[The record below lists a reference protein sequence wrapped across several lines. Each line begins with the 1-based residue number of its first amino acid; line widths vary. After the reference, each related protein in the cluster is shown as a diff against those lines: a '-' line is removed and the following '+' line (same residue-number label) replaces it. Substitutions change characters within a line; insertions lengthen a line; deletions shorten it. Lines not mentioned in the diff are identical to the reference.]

1 MIPIFIIFS
10 KLRKIL
16 KKNFFRVTALLIAF
30 IIYATFSE
38 FYIERSAPGSGVK
51 SLFDSFWFVMQTI
64 TTVGYGDT
72 PVVTFWGRINA
83 VLIMVVGIGL
93 LGFFTASF
101 ASIMIEADLS
111 KKYGEKKIKMKEH
124 IIVCNWNA
132 IAEELVKELV
142 IENEEP
148 VVILANLEKSPV
160 DGVNFV
166 KGSCLKLSDL
176 EKAGIKSAK
185 SAVVLAETIIDGN
198 MAAAIDA
205 RSLLGVMN
213 IKKSNNNCHTVV
225 ELLTAES
232 VEPASTAGA
241 DEYVVRGEISAKLLS
256 RSILDPG
263 TGEVFE
269 KILTARS
276 GQEVLEDP
284 LPSFLH
290 GKKYEEA
297 VQYLL
302 KKHAIAIALRGNKG
316 LRINPD
322 FDEIIDHDSII
333 YISSEHVKF

>member
-1 MIPIFIIFS
+1 MIPIFVIFTR
-10 KLRKIL
+10 LRKVL
-16 KKNFFRVTALLIAF
+16 KKNFFRVTALLVLF
-30 IIYATFSE
+30 IVYASFSE
-38 FYIERSAPGSGVK
+38 YYIERNAPGTGVK

-101 ASIMIEADLS
+101 ASIMIDANLS
-111 KKYGEKKIKMKEH
+111 KRYGEKKIKMKEH

-148 VVILANLEKSPV
+148 VVILANLEKNPV
-160 DGVNFV
+160 EGAEFV
-166 KGSCLKLSDL
+166 KGTCLKNADL
-176 EKAGIKSAK
+176 EKAGIKTAK
-185 SAVVLAETIIDGN
+185 SAVVLAETIMDGN
-198 MAAAIDA
+198 MASAIDA

-213 IKKSNNNCHTVV
+213 IKKSNKDCHTVV
-225 ELLTAES
+225 ELLSAES
-232 VEPASTAGA
+232 VEPATTAGA
-241 DEYVVRGEISAKLLS
+241 DEFVVRGEVSAKLLS

-276 GQEVLEDP
+276 GQEVFEDQ
-284 LPSFLH
+284 LPAFLH
-290 GKKYEEA
+290 GKRYEEA

-302 KKHAIAIALRGNKG
+302 KKHAIAIALRGDKG
-316 LRINPD
+316 LRINPN
-322 FDEIIDHDSII
+322 FDDIIDHDSII
-333 YISSEHVKF
+333 YIASEHIKF